1 MALTLTVGRT
11 SFKVCHKE
19 GSRTTVWD
27 VSSEDSEEKLIQTF
41 KDIISFVEGEPSSPS
56 PLGAPGYALIQAA
69 KAAAGYPPVSPYTLG
84 WAKPLTEPPPVPAG
98 ADYELIPPEEQA

>member
-41 KDIISFVEGEPSSPS
+41 KDIIAFVGGEPNLPTRDPQPPFTPALR
-56 PLGAPGYALIQAA
+56 PLAPG
-69 KAAAGYPPVSPYTLG
+69 TLG
-84 WAKPLTEPPPVPAG
+84 WTGPMAEPPPPPAG